1 MAVCKDPS
9 LTYLNGLGYNVV
21 RLPRVGIEPLDILG
35 KDDKSV
41 ERLGQVNQMWTS
53 PQPLPPVKGP
63 QAATGVTGQKTSE
76 LKLSIGLKI
85 LSAALG
91 AMGAAVP
98 DVSFGYSKAK
108 KVSFTFTDVQVYLV
122 DPLVV
127 GNYLAAGD
135 LSSGNPFVRRY
146 FEDDDTSAFIL
157 TEVLKSKSIT
167 VTALDDSN
175 SEVAVDFPA
184 IQQVVG
190 AKVAVTSKS
199 ATNTTLTY
207 AGTDELSFGFRCFGI
222 AYVDGA
228 WRVHGT
234 KPSGGV
240 AFALP
245 AGGAPASALLGEGRI
260 AIR

>member
-1 MAVCKDPS
+1 MALCKDPA

-41 ERLGQVNQMWTS
+41 ERLGHVDQMWTS
-53 PQPLPPVKGP
+53 PQSLPPVNGP
-63 QAATGVTGQKTSE
+63 QAATGVSGQKTSE
-76 LKLSIGLKI
+76 LKASIGLKI

-98 DVSFGYSKAK
+98 EVSFGYSKAR
-108 KVSFTFTDVQVYLV
+108 KVTFTFTDVQVYLV

-146 FEDDDTSAFIL
+146 FEDDDTEAFIL

-167 VTALDDSN
+167 VTALDESN
-175 SEVAVDFPA
+175 AEVGVDFPA

-190 AKVAVTSKS
+190 AKVNVTSKTS
-199 ATNTTLTY
+199 TNTTLTY
-207 AGTDELSFGFRCFGI
+207 SGGFELSFGFRCFGI

-228 WRVHGT
+228 WRVHSA
-234 KPSGGV
+234 KPSGAV
-240 AFALP
+240 SFA
-245 AGGAPASALLGEGRI
+245 AGSKNGSLLGEGRI
-260 AIR
+260 VLR